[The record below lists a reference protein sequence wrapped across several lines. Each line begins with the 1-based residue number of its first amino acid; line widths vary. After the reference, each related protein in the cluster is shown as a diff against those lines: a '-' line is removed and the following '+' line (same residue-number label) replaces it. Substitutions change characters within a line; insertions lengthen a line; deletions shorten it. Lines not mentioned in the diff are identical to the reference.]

1 MRIGQTV
8 YTIKW
13 LEVGHD
19 RIPVKVSEGIVTG
32 FPFEFFVQ
40 TDNKLLSRRQDVYTT
55 KKGAELAYKNY
66 AQKFKTDYWKAVTKA
81 LNNVMKG

>member
-1 MRIGQTV
+1 MKIGQTV

-19 RIPVKVSEGIVTG
+19 RIPVKVSEGVVTG

-40 TDNKLLSRRQDVYTT
+40 TDNTTINRRQDVYTV

>member
-13 LEVGHD
+13 LEVGRD
-19 RIPVKVSEGIVTG
+19 RIPVQVSEGIVTS

-55 KKGAELAYKNY
+55 KKGAELAYKKY
-66 AQKFKTDYWKAVTKA
+66 TQKYKTDYWKAVTRA